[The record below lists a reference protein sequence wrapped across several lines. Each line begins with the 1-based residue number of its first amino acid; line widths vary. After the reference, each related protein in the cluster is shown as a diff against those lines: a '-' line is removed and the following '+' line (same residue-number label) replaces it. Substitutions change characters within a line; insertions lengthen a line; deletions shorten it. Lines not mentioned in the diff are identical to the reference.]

1 MKKVLQI
8 LFFSITLI
16 TTHSSILSQM
26 KVVNLVAKMNGV
38 FRDES
43 ENLIPYWGYGL
54 FEPGGPYKSEFPAPL
69 LEFNQDDSVTI
80 HFFNDSH
87 EAHTIHLHGLDVDQ
101 LNDGVGHTSFDIF
114 SGETYDYKFKATHP
128 GSFLYHCHVNSTFH
142 VALGMYGMISVNA
155 TDSLYLFNGGPGY
168 NKKYHFLASD
178 MYKYWNLNTS
188 SPGPFHLYDPDYFM
202 INGKSGIQLFEDS
215 SAVIQA
221 EIGDSV
227 LLRLANISYTMV
239 EYIFPSGSNVTVYM
253 SDGRPIPTPFQT
265 DTLRLF
271 AGERFS
277 VVMKPT
283 QFIEDYITVN
293 HFNMYG
299 FVFEGRNFIGIN
311 QFAAPVSVI
320 ENEEQVISLFPNP
333 ASSHFYIK
341 NTDYQIREI
350 LILDIMGRVV
360 TPPIQIT
367 QETIEIP
374 CDNLKKGIFIVQITK
389 EDGSVACKKII
400 VQP

>member
-1 MKKVLQI
+1 MKKLLNLVILTI
-8 LFFSITLI
+8 LFVAS
-16 TTHSSILSQM
+16 HSMVKGQM
-26 KVVNLVAKMNGV
+26 KVVNLVAKMSGV
-38 FRDES
+38 FLDES
-43 ENLIPYWGYGL
+43 FNQMPYWGYGI

-69 LEFNQDDSVTI
+69 LEFNQDDSVTL
-80 HFFNDSH
+80 HFFNDSP
-87 EAHTIHLHGLDVDQ
+87 EDHTIHLHGLDVDQ
-101 LNDGVGHTSFDIF
+101 LNDGVGHTSVDIMP
-114 SGETYDYKFKATHP
+114 GGYYDYKFKATHP

-142 VALGMYGMISVNA
+142 LALGMYGMITVNA
-155 TDSLYLFNGGPGY
+155 SDSLYLYNGGPGY
-168 NKKYHFLASD
+168 NKKYQFLASD
-178 MYKYWNLNTS
+178 MYTYWNLNMT

-202 INGKSGIQLFEDS
+202 INGKSGNQLFDNNSTIIE
-215 SAVIQA
+215 A
-221 EIGDSV
+221 EAGDSV

-239 EYIFPSGSNVTVYM
+239 EYIFPSGSNVTAYM
-253 SDGRPIPTPFQT
+253 SDGRTIPTPFQT

-283 QFIEDYITVN
+283 QYIEDYITVN
-293 HFNMYG
+293 HYNMYG
-299 FVFEGRNFIGIN
+299 FAFEGQNFIGIN

-320 ENEEQVISLFPNP
+320 ENEEQTISLFPNP
-333 ASSHFYIK
+333 ASNHFYIK
-341 NTDYQIREI
+341 NTDYLIREI
-350 LILDIMGRVV
+350 MILDIMGRAV

-374 CDNLKKGIFIVQITK
+374 CYDLKKGIYIVQITK